1 LAGTKHKI
9 AEFSITF
16 FYRQL
21 FLNFFHIIFL
31 SNVRGVFTHNTTKSS
46 FKKLFT
52 HYRTYKAIKLRE
64 IVSVLYLRGGTMDYS
79 SLNSELWR
87 PIVIIGIIAGLTL
100 LANVLRSKIPFIKK
114 SLIPTAVLAGFI
126 LLLLRSLNIVDIKQD
141 FLEILTY
148 HGIAI
153 GFIAMSLRVKNSK
166 TEDSGKIALKT
177 GALIVSTYLVQ
188 AGVGLIISILLTL
201 FIMPNFFPASGIL
214 LAMGFGQG
222 PGQANNVGSTYE
234 ALGFEGGQSYGLA
247 IAATG
252 FLIACTIGVF
262 FLHFNKREKTEYI
275 DDTSNDSTLEI
286 FQDHNEIPIA
296 QSIDKLSV
304 QVALIVF
311 VYLLT
316 FGFLLGIS
324 KLLSCISPGVTKML
338 SPILWGFNFIFA
350 SAIASGVAGV
360 IAFLRKKGIMKHQ
373 YQNNYLLNRISG
385 LAFDL
390 MIIAGI
396 ASIDFKDIS
405 GLFVPFIITILVG
418 AIATYMFLKFM
429 SKKIYKGYENE
440 GFLSMFGM
448 LTGTIS
454 SGVLLVRELDPEYK
468 TPATNNLVS
477 GSGTAIIF
485 GAPLLVLISLAPKS
499 FTMTLTVLGLI
510 IIYLA
515 LLLFIIFKLNKEK
528 Q

>member
-1 LAGTKHKI
+1 
-9 AEFSITF
+9 
-16 FYRQL
+16 
-21 FLNFFHIIFL
+21 
-31 SNVRGVFTHNTTKSS
+31 
-46 FKKLFT
+46 
-52 HYRTYKAIKLRE
+52 
-64 IVSVLYLRGGTMDYS
+64 M
-79 SLNSELWR
+79 
-87 PIVIIGIIAGLTL
+87 
-100 LANVLRSKIPFIKK
+100 
-114 SLIPTAVLAGFI
+114 
-126 LLLLRSLNIVDIKQD
+126 
-141 FLEILTY
+141 
-148 HGIAI
+148 
-153 GFIAMSLRVKNSK
+153 
-166 TEDSGKIALKT
+166 
-177 GALIVSTYLVQ
+177 
-188 AGVGLIISILLTL
+188 
-201 FIMPNFFPASGIL
+201 
-214 LAMGFGQG
+214 
-222 PGQANNVGSTYE
+222 
-234 ALGFEGGQSYGLA
+234 
-247 IAATG
+247 
-252 FLIACTIGVF
+252 
-262 FLHFNKREKTEYI
+262 
-275 DDTSNDSTLEI
+275 
-286 FQDHNEIPIA
+286 
-296 QSIDKLSV
+296 